1 MAETISYHLKGILLG
16 ACNCDW
22 GCPCNFESPPTHTY
36 CEGSYLWHVQEG
48 VYGQVPLNELN
59 FSWCAHSPGPLHL
72 GNVTSVYFIDERANA
87 QQRQTLEEMLT
98 RNPEIMPFGIF
109 KHLTS
114 TFLGVHYVPFA
125 VELNGTH
132 SRVTIPG
139 VLDYQLTPMK
149 NPVTGEEEPATL
161 LKPKG
166 FTSTQQ
172 DLCST
177 AALRLTSQGLSFD
190 HSGKYGEFSLF
201 EYPRSS

>member
-1 MAETISYHLKGILLG
+1 
-16 ACNCDW
+16 
-22 GCPCNFESPPTHTY
+22 
-36 CEGSYLWHVQEG
+36 
-48 VYGQVPLNELN
+48 VPLNELN

-98 RNPEIMPFGIF
+98 GNPEIMPFGIF

-132 SRVTIPG
+132 SRVKIPG

-201 EYPRSS
+201 EYPRPS

>member
-36 CEGSYLWHVQEG
+36 CEGSCLWHVQEG

-72 GNVTSVYFIDERANA
+72 GNVTSVYFIDERANT

-98 RNPEIMPFGIF
+98 GNPEIMPFGIF

-201 EYPRSS
+201 EYPRPS